1 MLSHKIHKMKRR
13 NFLQTSGMVTGAILA
28 GPSILSSCTGSDPMS
43 RIGLTTVVFRN
54 RFLSTNPDASGELLS
69 LNLIPEY
76 FQDRFGI
83 YQPEFWSEHFESRE
97 PSYLKDLKKALDKA
111 RCTLINIQ
119 ADTPGKDMSD
129 PEDGNSELAV
139 QEIKEW
145 IDVGALLGAK
155 MVRGSFL
162 RHSMEEG
169 IKSARK
175 LTDYAAGK
183 GISFLCENHFDLM
196 SEPEKHVRIAKEV
209 NSKNFG
215 LLADF
220 GDYPETTDKYKA
232 LAMIAPYTSLVSAK
246 THGFDQN
253 YEHTGFDFDRCVRI
267 MEEGGFTGIYSLEQW
282 EDGLPDY
289 DFERIVDWMIE
300 HVQSNQS

>member
-1 MLSHKIHKMKRR
+1 MKRR
-13 NFLQTSGMVTGAILA
+13 HFLSTSAMASGAILA

-54 RFLSTNPDASGELLS
+54 RFPGTNPDASSNLLS
-69 LNLIPEY
+69 LELIPEY

-83 YQPEFWSEHFESRE
+83 YQCEFWSEHFESRE
-97 PSYLKDLKKALDKA
+97 PAYLRDIKKALDKA
-111 RCTLINIQ
+111 HCTLINIQ

-129 PEDGNSELAV
+129 PENGNSELAV

-145 IDVGALLGAK
+145 IDVGAQLGAL
-155 MVRGSFL
+155 MVRGSFM

-169 IKSARK
+169 IKSARLLSK
-175 LTDYAAGK
+175 YAASK
-183 GISFLCENHFDLM
+183 GIIFLSENHFDLM
-196 SEPEKHVRIAKEV
+196 SDPGKHLQVAKEV
-209 NSKNFG
+209 TSNNFG

-220 GDYPETTDKYKA
+220 GNYPEGTDKYKA
-232 LAMIAPYTSLVSAK
+232 LEMIAPYTRLVSAK
-246 THGFDQN
+246 THEFDEN

-289 DFERIVDWMIE
+289 DFERIVDWMKI
-300 HVQSNQS
+300 HVQSNLN